1 MLHLPSDFL
10 TYTILLI
17 VFALFQGSLILI
29 LVYLFVDKVLIS
41 KKDTLDNDIVKQEA
55 YDKALNVLEDAKE
68 KSLEILGTSN
78 DRARK
83 ILDSVDYINVE
94 TKKELD
100 LELKKLSER
109 QVSTFENLSSDLINV
124 YKNSL
129 EDQHKVGLAQI
140 EKTSEFVQEELK
152 NQITDLKDSLQK
164 ETAQSEEQVRAMIS
178 SDYEHTKSEIEK
190 YKNEKF
196 AEINL
201 KVYEL
206 IPQITKEIL
215 GRTLTIDDHQSVVL
229 KILDDAKRDSSLNI

>member
-1 MLHLPSDFL
+1 M
-10 TYTILLI
+10 
-17 VFALFQGSLILI
+17 
-29 LVYLFVDKVLIS
+29 YLFVDKVLIS

-178 SDYEHTKSEIEK
+178 SDYEHTKAEIEK

>member
-1 MLHLPSDFL
+1 MLNLPSDFI

-17 VFALFQGSLILI
+17 VFALFQGSLLLI
-29 LVYLFVDKVLIS
+29 IVYLFVDKVLIS
-41 KKDTLDNDIVKQEA
+41 KKDTLDNELVKQEA
-55 YDKALNVLEDAKE
+55 YGKALNVLEEAKE
-68 KSLEILGTSN
+68 KSLEILGTSQ

-83 ILDSVDYINVE
+83 ILDSVEFINVE

-100 LELKKLSER
+100 LELKKLSEK
-109 QVSTFENLSSDLINV
+109 QMSSFENLSSDLVNV

-129 EDQHKVGLAQI
+129 EDQHKVGLEQI

-152 NQITDLKDSLQK
+152 NQIDGLKNSLQK
-164 ETAQSEEQVRAMIS
+164 ETAQSEEQIRAMIS
-178 SDYEHTKSEIEK
+178 ADYENAKSEIEK

-196 AEINL
+196 SEINI

-215 GRTLTIDDHQSVVL
+215 GRTLTIDDHQAVVM
-229 KILDDAKRDSSLNI
+229 KILDDAKRDNNLNI